1 MHDDKKAK
9 INVVPPEIRV
19 RISGGTTDQAFFAN
33 NNKLHIPVIINIVAN
48 IFIKVFC

>member
-19 RISGGTTDQAFFAN
+19 RISGALQIKLFLLITTN
-33 NNKLHIPVIINIVAN
+33 Y
-48 IFIKVFC
+48 IFQ

>member
-19 RISGGTTDQAFFAN
+19 RISGGALQIKLFLLITTN
-33 NNKLHIPVIINIVAN
+33 Y
-48 IFIKVFC
+48 IFQ